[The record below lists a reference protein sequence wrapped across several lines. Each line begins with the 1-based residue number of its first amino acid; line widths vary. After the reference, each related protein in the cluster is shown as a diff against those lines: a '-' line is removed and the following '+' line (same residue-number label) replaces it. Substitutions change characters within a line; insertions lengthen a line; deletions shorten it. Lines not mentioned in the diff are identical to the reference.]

1 MTDEELVKV
10 MAERD
15 QFKHMWMKIQP
26 LIEDVTRKLGELG
39 ANYAS
44 LVPLIDQKHR
54 LEEMVKQLSQE
65 NINLKQASKRELEE
79 MKEQAKTAKL
89 EADLGF
95 MKALNHNKEKAKGRE
110 EKILTDLESKNKELE
125 AAKEQ
130 IDNQQ
135 LSFRTKIEESEKKHH
150 LQMEKLRGCITR
162 QQQLLASHSTSNMD
176 LFANKLQSVRAE
188 FEEQVQ
194 EQTSKIDNLE
204 KELQET
210 REALQHQKQLIM
222 IRAVTSSP
230 TLSHNP
236 SLISSPGST
245 RLPGELD
252 EVTTWH
258 PCVTGLAQ
266 LIMFDHQ
273 VDRSLSLC
281 SQPLNREVYH
291 LTKSN
296 LSGLVSVH
304 SVYKQ

>member
-1 MTDEELVKV
+1 MDLGEADFETDIIELLKRVAQVSHQKAMTDEELVKV

-135 LSFRTKIEESEKKHH
+135 LSFRTKIEESEKK
-150 LQMEKLRGCITR
+150 
-162 QQQLLASHSTSNMD
+162 
-176 LFANKLQSVRAE
+176 KLQSVRAE

>member
-1 MTDEELVKV
+1 RVAQVSHQKAMTDEELVKV

-44 LVPLIDQKHR
+44 LVPLIG
-54 LEEMVKQLSQE
+54 
-65 NINLKQASKRELEE
+65 IASKRELEE

-135 LSFRTKIEESEKKHH
+135 LSFRTKIEESEKK
-150 LQMEKLRGCITR
+150 
-162 QQQLLASHSTSNMD
+162 
-176 LFANKLQSVRAE
+176 KLQSVRAE

-252 EVTTWH
+252 E
-258 PCVTGLAQ
+258 GA
-266 LIMFDHQ
+266 D
-273 VDRSLSLC
+273 SL
-281 SQPLNREVYH
+281 
-291 LTKSN
+291 
-296 LSGLVSVH
+296 
-304 SVYKQ
+304 